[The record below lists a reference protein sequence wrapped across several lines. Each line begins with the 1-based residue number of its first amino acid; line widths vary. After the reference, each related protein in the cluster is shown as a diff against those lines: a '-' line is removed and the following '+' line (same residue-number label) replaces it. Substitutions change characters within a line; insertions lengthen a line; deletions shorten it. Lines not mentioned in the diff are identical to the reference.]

1 MHCQRT
7 RIRRDDLAF
16 RQIRTSTPFRDH
28 SGQSE
33 SFIRG
38 ENFSLPKIFQGMA
51 KNSMFPKDHTVFMG
65 FRENSELIRGRKSRV
80 FVPEL
85 QQRGV
90 ARLTETSEVG

>member
-1 MHCQRT
+1 V
-7 RIRRDDLAF
+7 AF
-16 RQIRTSTPFRDH
+16 LQIRTSTQLWDY

-33 SFIRG
+33 SSIRG
-38 ENFSLPKIFQGMA
+38 ENFWLTKNFQGMA